1 MKVECPKCRFTAQV
15 DESKIPEKGV
25 VTTCR
30 KCQTKFRLT
39 RSGAAPIRPAKGG
52 GETPVASKP
61 KPKPDSSPTGDSGP
75 AGDGKVACPKCKHRQ
90 YPAAACVYC
99 GTPFPESLQS
109 GGGRPEPAAPTPPA
123 GAPRPTPPPVVSP
136 PVGDAGEESEL
147 ATKRCPHCDERIRKR
162 AKVCKH
168 CGESLADLTE
178 PDIQPLGVGDI
189 IPSFLDFGFNRFVVP
204 ELLKLVYLLTV
215 ILGGLV
221 ALGMLG
227 YALYKGQFFSAIGVI
242 FTYVGAVLTARIYAE
257 TMMILFRVE
266 ENTRRR
272 KR

>member
-30 KCQTKFRLT
+30 KCQAKFRLT
-39 RSGAAPIRPAKGG
+39 REGAAPIRSAKGS
-52 GETPVASKP
+52 GEAPIAPKAKP
-61 KPKPDSSPTGDSGP
+61 KTPADSSP

-99 GTPFPESLQS
+99 GTPFPEALQPD
-109 GGGRPEPAAPTPPA
+109 GGGGGGQETSAPQEAPKP
-123 GAPRPTPPPVVSP
+123 PRPTPPVVHP
-136 PVGDAGEESEL
+136 PSAGEAEEESEL

-168 CGESLADLTE
+168 CGESLADPTE

-189 IPSFLDFGFNRFVVP
+189 IPAFLDFGFSRFVVP

-215 ILGGLV
+215 LLGGLV

-227 YALYKGQFFSAIGVI
+227 YALYKSQFLSAIGVI
-242 FTYVGAVLTARIYAE
+242 FTYVGSVLTVRIYAE